1 MYYQNNLLDDLKPLS
16 GLRGKTFQMTSTLLL
31 SMFPSQSN
39 DLTSWNGDFD
49 VNWSG
54 DNLG

>member
-16 GLRGKTFQMTSTLLL
+16 GLRGKTFQMTSALLL

-39 DLTSWNGDFD
+39 DWLHEMVISTLTDPATI
-49 VNWSG
+49 
-54 DNLG
+54 